1 MYKLE
6 DINVDDDYIIKH
18 MDMTI
23 SSDDIKIIIINKY
36 KFLYINIYN
45 KIYIYFADNIYDL
58 LKDSNEFDE
67 KTGMPIMSINRES
80 KKYCIELIYD
90 KDEPHMHLNFITTL
104 PKGCNNKECQRLNG
118 LFKILK
124 NFLTKYHYKGVV
136 SLNDDVQVN
145 GEFITKKRALEGKK
159 DISIYQKY
167 GFKID
172 IILRNCIINAVKTN
186 DIKTLNA
193 LTRNIPMV
201 SLDISKFDQC

>member
-1 MYKLE
+1 MNI
-6 DINVDDDYIIKH
+6 DNDQDDGELKRDYQIQF
-18 MDMTI
+18 
-23 SSDDIKIIIINKY
+23 S
-36 KFLYINIYN
+36 
-45 KIYIYFADNIYDL
+45 L
-58 LKDSNEFDE
+58 L
-67 KTGMPIMSINRES
+67 
-80 KKYCIELIYD
+80 
-90 KDEPHMHLNFITTL
+90 
-104 PKGCNNKECQRLNG
+104 
-118 LFKILK
+118 ILK
-124 NFLTKYHYKGVV
+124 IFLTKYHYKGVV